1 MVPIPES
8 RPAMRTAPIPA
19 PDPPELTVLMLTRE
33 EAENLKTLL
42 PELIAA
48 LDPCGI
54 TYEILVVDA
63 DSKDGSAEIAASHGA
78 RVLRQGQPGYGNAL
92 REGIAMARGT
102 LLLTLDADL
111 SHRPQFLERMLGLR
125 HAADIV
131 IASRYV
137 AGGGADMPLTRRVLS
152 KILNG
157 TFSSL
162 LGIPVRDMSS
172 GFRLYR
178 LDVIRD
184 LGMAGEHFDIL
195 PEIVSMASLRGARIR
210 EIPFQYSARGA
221 GVSKARALAFAPS
234 YWRTLRRCR
243 RERKVLHRT
252 SEAVGR
258 EYGE

>member
-1 MVPIPES
+1 
-8 RPAMRTAPIPA
+8 
-19 PDPPELTVLMLTRE
+19 MLTRE
-33 EAENLKTLL
+33 EAGNLRTLL

-48 LDPCGI
+48 LDPGGI
-54 TYEILVVDA
+54 AYEILVVDA
-63 DSKDGSAEIAASHGA
+63 DSKDGSAHIAASHGA
-78 RVLRQGQPGYGNAL
+78 RVVRQGQPGYGNAL
-92 REGIAMARGT
+92 REGIAMARGA

-152 KILNG
+152 KVLNG
-157 TFSSL
+157 VFSTL
-162 LGIPVRDMSS
+162 LRIPVRDMSS

-178 LDVIRD
+178 LDAIRD
-184 LGMAGEHFDIL
+184 LPIAGEHFDVL

-210 EIPFQYSARGA
+210 EIPFHYNAREA
-221 GVSKARALAFAPS
+221 GVSKARAFAFAPS

-243 RERKVLHRT
+243 RERRMLRKTPRAL
-252 SEAVGR
+252 GR
-258 EYGE
+258 NYAE